1 MTSALNPRFTFET
14 FVVGAANRL
23 AVTAGRT
30 VAENPGSAY
39 NPLFI
44 YSGSGLGKTHVL
56 MAVGHAAKA
65 IAAQLNIE
73 YLTLDEYVEAF
84 HAAIA
89 AGQGDAFRR
98 RFQNVDVLLVDDVQ
112 FLTNRKEMQAELLR
126 LTEALQQSGHQIVLA
141 SDRPPAEIADLDE
154 RLISRFSGGLVVDMG
169 IPDYETRVAILRRK
183 AEERGSSFQPGVLE
197 TVARLEYP
205 NVRELMGALNR
216 LIAFQAVND
225 MPINEEAARKVLGI
239 PGTGDEGRGK
249 GAPPPATPA
258 SSGDEFSQFLSDV
271 TVTVGKAVEAWRA
284 RVAEAVMRWEGEGYR
299 TGRLE
304 KLLEQETPAAVDDA
318 IAAYVQDV
326 ERLKALETEVA
337 VLDPQAAGEK
347 VFRDPDH
354 MDQAEAAAAK
364 VRAGAAPPPAP
375 SGAFPF
381 DSFVVGDSNDVA
393 RNAAR
398 DVISKPGKKYNP
410 LVIVGRSGLGKTHL
424 LNAIGLELAKK
435 KNAVVACL
443 STQQFVDELIAAID
457 GNRVDWWRARYRRA
471 TALLLDDIQLLAGKE
486 RTQEE
491 LFNLFNQLVDADRQL
506 IFTAPAHPNTL
517 EGLEER
523 IVSRLE
529 GGLVAEIS
537 DPDKE
542 LRRNVLERLLTNQRV
557 PIEPALLDYL
567 ADRPIDSV
575 RSLTGIV
582 QRVVE
587 AAAAQDAPVTA
598 GLARDVL
605 EGAPPPRRTTGL
617 RTSGIVVSSAGGVR
631 SRERRVWAWPASAD
645 RSNFGYIYFDRGR
658 ISYAS
663 IVNRRDRLG
672 DILVKHDKITQEQLD
687 AAIHRQA
694 KERDKKL
701 GEILVIQNVLT
712 QQELERYMR
721 MQIEESVY
729 YLFTWT
735 QGTFNFEADVRPE
748 QQDFLVSINPESLL
762 LEGARRVD
770 EWGLIEKKIP
780 SFDLIFLVDRDRL
793 AISDARL
800 TEVQDRLLPLLDG
813 SRDVNQV
820 IEDSG
825 LGALEGRSA

>member
-1 MTSALNPRFTFET
+1 MTSALNPRFSFET
-14 FVVGAANRL
+14 FVVGSANRL

-56 MAVGHAAKA
+56 MAIGHAAKT

-169 IPDYETRVAILRRK
+169 VPDYETRVAILRRK
-183 AEERGSSFQPGVLE
+183 AEERGSKFQPGVLE
-197 TVARLEYP
+197 TVAKVEYP

-216 LIAFQAVND
+216 LVAFQAVND
-225 MPINEEAARKVLGI
+225 MPMNAEAASKVLGI
-239 PGTGDEGRGK
+239 PT
-249 GAPPPATPA
+249 AA
-258 SSGDEFSQFLSDV
+258 SSAAASPAAASSAAASQDEFSQFLTDV

-284 RVAEAVMRWEGEGYR
+284 RVTEAVMRWEGEGYR
-299 TGRLE
+299 AGRLE
-304 KLLEQETPAAVDDA
+304 KLLEQETPAAVDEA

-326 ERLKALETEVA
+326 ERLKALEAEVA
-337 VLDPQAAGEK
+337 VLDPQAAGAK
-347 VFRDPDH
+347 VFRDPEH
-354 MDQAEAAAAK
+354 MDAAEAAAAK
-364 VRAGAAPPPAP
+364 VRDGAAPPPPP
-375 SGAFPF
+375 SAAFPF
-381 DSFVVGDSNDVA
+381 ESYVAGPSNDVA
-393 RNAAR
+393 LKAVR
-398 DVISKPGKKYNP
+398 DVVAKPGKKYNP
-410 LVIVGRSGLGKTHL
+410 LVIVGKSGLGKTHL
-424 LNAIGLELAKK
+424 LNAVGLELAKK

-443 STQQFVDELIAAID
+443 STQGFVDELIAAID

-471 TALLLDDIQLLAGKE
+471 TALLLDDIHLLAGKE

-491 LFNLFNQLVDADRQL
+491 LFNLFNQFLDADRQL
-506 IFTAPAHPNTL
+506 VFTAPAHPNTL
-517 EGLEER
+517 DGLEER

-529 GGLVAEIS
+529 GGLVAEIAE
-537 DPDKE
+537 PDKD
-542 LRRNVLERLLTNQRV
+542 LRRSVLERLLTQQHV
-557 PIEPALLDYL
+557 PLEPALLDYL

-575 RSLTGIV
+575 RSLTGVV

-598 GLARDVL
+598 GLAREVL

-631 SRERRVWAWPASAD
+631 SREKMVWDWPSAGD
-645 RSNFGYIYFDRGR
+645 R
-658 ISYAS
+658 
-663 IVNRRDRLG
+663 
-672 DILVKHDKITQEQLD
+672 
-687 AAIHRQA
+687 
-694 KERDKKL
+694 
-701 GEILVIQNVLT
+701 
-712 QQELERYMR
+712 
-721 MQIEESVY
+721 
-729 YLFTWT
+729 
-735 QGTFNFEADVRPE
+735 
-748 QQDFLVSINPESLL
+748 
-762 LEGARRVD
+762 
-770 EWGLIEKKIP
+770 
-780 SFDLIFLVDRDRL
+780 
-793 AISDARL
+793 
-800 TEVQDRLLPLLDG
+800 
-813 SRDVNQV
+813 V
-820 IEDSG
+820 IED
-825 LGALEGRSA
+825 LR

>member
-1 MTSALNPRFTFET
+1 MTSALNPRFTFDT

-44 YSGSGLGKTHVL
+44 YSGSGLGKTHLL
-56 MAVGHAAKA
+56 MAIGHAAKS

-169 IPDYETRVAILRRK
+169 VPDYETRVAILRRK
-183 AEERGSSFQPGVLE
+183 AEERGSKFQPGVLE
-197 TVARLEYP
+197 TVANVEYP

-225 MPINEEAARKVLGI
+225 APINQEAVRKVLGI
-239 PGTGDEGRGK
+239 PGTGGGSPA
-249 GAPPPATPA
+249 APASATPA
-258 SSGDEFSQFLSDV
+258 SSADEFSQFLSDV

-299 TGRLE
+299 TARLA
-304 KLLEQETPAAVDDA
+304 KLLDQETPAAVDDV
-318 IAAYVQDV
+318 ISAYVQDV
-326 ERLKALETEVA
+326 ERLKALEAEVA
-337 VLDPQAAGEK
+337 VLDPQAAGDK
-347 VFRDPDH
+347 VFRDPDK
-354 MDQAEAAAAK
+354 MEDAEAAAAK
-364 VRAGAAPPPAP
+364 VRDGAAPPPAP
-375 SGAFPF
+375 SAAFPLEGY
-381 DSFVVGDSNDVA
+381 VAGPSNEIA
-393 RNAAR
+393 LNAAR
-398 DVISKPGKKYNP
+398 DVIGKPGKKYNP

-424 LNAIGLELAKK
+424 LNAIGLELGKK
-435 KNAVVACL
+435 KHAIVACL

-491 LFNLFNQLVDADRQL
+491 LFNLFNHLVDADRQL

-529 GGLVAEIS
+529 GGLVAEIAE
-537 DPDKE
+537 PDKE
-542 LRRNVLERLLTNQRV
+542 LRRSMLERLLTQMRV
-557 PIEPALLDYL
+557 PLEPALLDYL

-575 RSLTGIV
+575 RNLTGIV

-587 AAAAQDAPVTA
+587 AAAAQDGPVTA
-598 GLARDVL
+598 GLAREVL

-631 SRERRVWAWPASAD
+631 SREKMVWDWPAAAD
-645 RSNFGYIYFDRGR
+645 R
-658 ISYAS
+658 
-663 IVNRRDRLG
+663 
-672 DILVKHDKITQEQLD
+672 
-687 AAIHRQA
+687 
-694 KERDKKL
+694 
-701 GEILVIQNVLT
+701 
-712 QQELERYMR
+712 
-721 MQIEESVY
+721 
-729 YLFTWT
+729 
-735 QGTFNFEADVRPE
+735 
-748 QQDFLVSINPESLL
+748 
-762 LEGARRVD
+762 
-770 EWGLIEKKIP
+770 
-780 SFDLIFLVDRDRL
+780 
-793 AISDARL
+793 
-800 TEVQDRLLPLLDG
+800 
-813 SRDVNQV
+813 V
-820 IEDSG
+820 IED
-825 LGALEGRSA
+825 LR

>member
-1 MTSALNPRFTFET
+1 MTSTLNPRFTFET

-30 VAENPGSAY
+30 VAENPSSAY

-56 MAVGHAAKA
+56 MAIGHAAKA
-65 IAAQLNIE
+65 IATQLNIE

-183 AEERGSSFQPGVLE
+183 AEERGTVFQPGVLE
-197 TVARLEYP
+197 TVAKVEYP

-225 MPINEEAARKVLGI
+225 TPINADAAAKVLGI
-239 PGTGDEGRGK
+239 PAAVSST
-249 GAPPPATPA
+249 AA
-258 SSGDEFSQFLSDV
+258 SSTAVSSAAASSAAASPDEFSQFLTDV

-284 RVAEAVMRWEGEGYR
+284 RVTEAVMRWEGEGYR

-304 KLLEQETPAAVDDA
+304 KLLDQDTPAAVDEA

-326 ERLKALETEVA
+326 ERLKSLEAEVA

-354 MDQAEAAAAK
+354 MDAAEAAAAK
-364 VRAGAAPPPAP
+364 VRDGAAPPPAP
-375 SGAFPF
+375 SGAFPLE
-381 DSFVVGDSNDVA
+381 SYVAGTSNEVA
-393 RNAAR
+393 LSAAR
-398 DVISKPGKKYNP
+398 DVIAKPGKKYNP
-410 LVIVGRSGLGKTHL
+410 LVIVGRSGLGKTHV

-443 STQQFVDELIAAID
+443 STQGFVDELIAAID

-471 TALLLDDIQLLAGKE
+471 TALLLDDIHLLAGKE

-491 LFNLFNQLVDADRQL
+491 LFNLFNQFLDADRQL
-506 IFTAPAHPNTL
+506 VFTAPAHPNTL
-517 EGLEER
+517 GGLEER

-529 GGLVAEIS
+529 GGLVAEIGE
-537 DPDKE
+537 PDKE
-542 LRRNVLERLLTNQRV
+542 LRRGMLERLLTQQDV

-575 RSLTGIV
+575 RNLTGIV
-582 QRVVE
+582 QRIVE

-598 GLARDVL
+598 GLAREVL
-605 EGAPPPRRTTGL
+605 EGAPPPRRTAGL

-631 SRERRVWAWPASAD
+631 SREKMVWDWPSAAD
-645 RSNFGYIYFDRGR
+645 R
-658 ISYAS
+658 
-663 IVNRRDRLG
+663 
-672 DILVKHDKITQEQLD
+672 
-687 AAIHRQA
+687 
-694 KERDKKL
+694 
-701 GEILVIQNVLT
+701 
-712 QQELERYMR
+712 
-721 MQIEESVY
+721 
-729 YLFTWT
+729 
-735 QGTFNFEADVRPE
+735 
-748 QQDFLVSINPESLL
+748 
-762 LEGARRVD
+762 
-770 EWGLIEKKIP
+770 
-780 SFDLIFLVDRDRL
+780 
-793 AISDARL
+793 
-800 TEVQDRLLPLLDG
+800 
-813 SRDVNQV
+813 V
-820 IEDSG
+820 IED
-825 LGALEGRSA
+825 LR

>member
-1 MTSALNPRFTFET
+1 MTSALNPRFSFET
-14 FVVGAANRL
+14 FVVGSANRL

-56 MAVGHAAKA
+56 MAIGHAAKT
-65 IAAQLNIE
+65 IASQLNIE

-169 IPDYETRVAILRRK
+169 VPDYETRVAILRRK
-183 AEERGSSFQPGVLE
+183 AEERGSKFQPGVLE
-197 TVARLEYP
+197 TVAKVEYP

-216 LIAFQAVND
+216 LVAFQAVND
-225 MPINEEAARKVLGI
+225 MPMNAEAASKVLGI
-239 PGTGDEGRGK
+239 PT
-249 GAPPPATPA
+249 AA
-258 SSGDEFSQFLSDV
+258 SSAAASPAAASSAAASQDEFSQFLTDV

-284 RVAEAVMRWEGEGYR
+284 RVTEAVMRWEGEGYR

-304 KLLEQETPAAVDDA
+304 KLLEQETPAAVDEA

-326 ERLKALETEVA
+326 ERLKALEAEVA
-337 VLDPQAAGEK
+337 VLDPQAAGAK
-347 VFRDPDH
+347 VFRDPEH
-354 MDQAEAAAAK
+354 MDAAEAAAAK
-364 VRAGAAPPPAP
+364 VRDGAAPPPPP
-375 SGAFPF
+375 SAAFPF
-381 DSFVVGDSNDVA
+381 ESYVAGPSNDVA
-393 RNAAR
+393 LKAVR
-398 DVISKPGKKYNP
+398 DVVAKPGKKYNP
-410 LVIVGRSGLGKTHL
+410 LVIVGKSGLGKTHL
-424 LNAIGLELAKK
+424 LNAVGLELAKK

-443 STQQFVDELIAAID
+443 STQGFVDELIAAID

-471 TALLLDDIQLLAGKE
+471 TALLLDDIHLLAGKE

-491 LFNLFNQLVDADRQL
+491 LFNLFNQFLDADRQL
-506 IFTAPAHPNTL
+506 VFTAPAHPNTL
-517 EGLEER
+517 DGLEER

-529 GGLVAEIS
+529 GGLVAEIAE
-537 DPDKE
+537 PDKD
-542 LRRNVLERLLTNQRV
+542 LRRSVLERLLTQQHV
-557 PIEPALLDYL
+557 PLEPALLDYL

-575 RSLTGIV
+575 RSLTGVV

-598 GLARDVL
+598 GLAREVL

-631 SRERRVWAWPASAD
+631 SREKMVWDWPSAGD
-645 RSNFGYIYFDRGR
+645 R
-658 ISYAS
+658 
-663 IVNRRDRLG
+663 
-672 DILVKHDKITQEQLD
+672 
-687 AAIHRQA
+687 
-694 KERDKKL
+694 
-701 GEILVIQNVLT
+701 
-712 QQELERYMR
+712 
-721 MQIEESVY
+721 
-729 YLFTWT
+729 
-735 QGTFNFEADVRPE
+735 
-748 QQDFLVSINPESLL
+748 
-762 LEGARRVD
+762 
-770 EWGLIEKKIP
+770 
-780 SFDLIFLVDRDRL
+780 
-793 AISDARL
+793 
-800 TEVQDRLLPLLDG
+800 
-813 SRDVNQV
+813 V
-820 IEDSG
+820 IED
-825 LGALEGRSA
+825 LR

>member
-1 MTSALNPRFTFET
+1 MTSTLNPRFTFDT

-56 MAVGHAAKA
+56 MAIGHAAKA
-65 IAAQLNIE
+65 LAPQLNIE

-98 RFQNVDVLLVDDVQ
+98 RFQNVDALLVDDVQ

-126 LTEALQQSGHQIVLA
+126 LTEALQQAGHQIVLA

-154 RLISRFSGGLVVDMG
+154 RLISRFSGGLVVDIG

-183 AEERGSSFQPGVLE
+183 SEERGSTFQPGVLE
-197 TVARLEYP
+197 TVAKSEFP

-216 LIAFQAVND
+216 IVAYQAVND
-225 MPINEEAARKVLGI
+225 TPINAEAARQLLG
-239 PGTGDEGRGK
+239 TTTV
-249 GAPPPATPA
+249 ASPAVASAAAA
-258 SSGDEFSQFLSDV
+258 SSADEFSQFLTDV

-284 RVAEAVMRWEGEGYR
+284 RVAEAVLRWQGEGYR

-304 KLLEQETPAAVDDA
+304 KLLDQETPAAVDEA

-326 ERLKALETEVA
+326 DRLKALEAEVA
-337 VLDPQAAGEK
+337 ALDPQAAGEK
-347 VFRDPDH
+347 VFHDPDR
-354 MDQAEAAAAK
+354 MDQAESAAAK
-364 VRAGAAPPPAP
+364 VRDGAAPPPGP
-375 SGAFPF
+375 SAAFPF
-381 DSFVVGDSNDVA
+381 DSYVAGPSNEVVLS
-393 RNAAR
+393 AAR
-398 DVISKPGKKYNP
+398 DVIAKPGKKYNP
-410 LVIVGRSGLGKTHL
+410 LVIVGKSGLGKTHL

-435 KNAVVACL
+435 RGAIVACL
-443 STQQFVDELIAAID
+443 STQGFVDELIAAID

-491 LFNLFNQLVDADRQL
+491 LFNLFNQFLDADRQL

-523 IVSRLE
+523 IISRLE
-529 GGLVAEIS
+529 GGLVAEVS
-537 DPDKE
+537 EPDKE
-542 LRRNVLERLLTNQRV
+542 LRRNALERFLKSQHV
-557 PIEPALLDYL
+557 PMDVALLDYL
-567 ADRPIDSV
+567 ADRPTDSV

-587 AAAAQDAPVTA
+587 AAAAQDAPVNA

-605 EGAPPPRRTTGL
+605 EGSPSARRTTGL

-631 SRERRVWAWPASAD
+631 SREKMVWDWPASSD
-645 RSNFGYIYFDRGR
+645 R
-658 ISYAS
+658 
-663 IVNRRDRLG
+663 V
-672 DILVKHDKITQEQLD
+672 
-687 AAIHRQA
+687 
-694 KERDKKL
+694 
-701 GEILVIQNVLT
+701 
-712 QQELERYMR
+712 
-721 MQIEESVY
+721 IEE
-729 YLFTWT
+729 L
-735 QGTFNFEADVRPE
+735 R
-748 QQDFLVSINPESLL
+748 
-762 LEGARRVD
+762 
-770 EWGLIEKKIP
+770 
-780 SFDLIFLVDRDRL
+780 
-793 AISDARL
+793 
-800 TEVQDRLLPLLDG
+800 
-813 SRDVNQV
+813 
-820 IEDSG
+820 
-825 LGALEGRSA
+825 

>member
-1 MTSALNPRFTFET
+1 MTSTLNPRFTFDT

-65 IAAQLNIE
+65 LATQLNIE

-126 LTEALQQSGHQIVLA
+126 LTEALQQAGHQIVLA

-169 IPDYETRVAILRRK
+169 VPDYETRVAILRRK
-183 AEERGSSFQPGVLE
+183 ADERGTSFQPGVLE
-197 TVARLEYP
+197 TVAKIDYP

-225 MPINEEAARKVLGI
+225 TPINEEAARKVLGV
-239 PGTGDEGRGK
+239 PT
-249 GAPPPATPA
+249 AA
-258 SSGDEFSQFLSDV
+258 SSTAASSTAAAPTVASSDEFSQFLTDV

-284 RVAEAVMRWEGEGYR
+284 RVAEAVIRWEGEGYR

-304 KLLEQETPAAVDDA
+304 KLLDQETPAAVDEA

-326 ERLKALETEVA
+326 ERLKTLEAEVA

-347 VFRDPDH
+347 AFRDPDH
-354 MDQAEAAAAK
+354 MDEAEAAAAK
-364 VRAGAAPPPAP
+364 VRDGAAPPPAP
-375 SGAFPF
+375 SAAFPLETYIGG
-381 DSFVVGDSNDVA
+381 SSNEVA
-393 RNAAR
+393 LSAAR
-398 DVISKPGKKYNP
+398 DAIAKPGKKYNP
-410 LVIVGRSGLGKTHL
+410 VVIVGPSGLGKTHL
-424 LNAIGLELAKK
+424 LNAIGLELARK
-435 KNAVVACL
+435 KNAIVACL

-471 TALLLDDIQLLAGKE
+471 TALLLDDIQLLAGKD

-491 LFNLFNQLVDADRQL
+491 LFNLFNQCIDADHQL
-506 IFTAPAHPNTL
+506 VFTAPAHPNRL

-529 GGLVAEIS
+529 GGLVVEIGE
-537 DPDKE
+537 PDKD
-542 LRRNVLERLLTNQRV
+542 LRRGVLERLLRNQRV
-557 PIEPALLDYL
+557 VVEPALLDYL
-567 ADRPIDSV
+567 VDRPADSV
-575 RSLTGIV
+575 RSLTGMV

-605 EGAPPPRRTTGL
+605 EGAPPPGTRRTTGL

-631 SRERRVWAWPASAD
+631 SREKMVWDWPSSAD
-645 RSNFGYIYFDRGR
+645 R
-658 ISYAS
+658 
-663 IVNRRDRLG
+663 
-672 DILVKHDKITQEQLD
+672 
-687 AAIHRQA
+687 
-694 KERDKKL
+694 
-701 GEILVIQNVLT
+701 
-712 QQELERYMR
+712 
-721 MQIEESVY
+721 
-729 YLFTWT
+729 
-735 QGTFNFEADVRPE
+735 
-748 QQDFLVSINPESLL
+748 
-762 LEGARRVD
+762 
-770 EWGLIEKKIP
+770 
-780 SFDLIFLVDRDRL
+780 
-793 AISDARL
+793 
-800 TEVQDRLLPLLDG
+800 
-813 SRDVNQV
+813 V
-820 IEDSG
+820 IED
-825 LGALEGRSA
+825 LR

>member
-1 MTSALNPRFTFET
+1 MTSALNPRFSFET
-14 FVVGAANRL
+14 FVVGSANRL

-56 MAVGHAAKA
+56 MAIGHAAKT

-169 IPDYETRVAILRRK
+169 VPDYETRVAILRRK
-183 AEERGSSFQPGVLE
+183 AEERGSKFQPGVLE
-197 TVARLEYP
+197 TVAKVEYP

-216 LIAFQAVND
+216 LVAFQAVND
-225 MPINEEAARKVLGI
+225 TPMNAEAASKVLGI
-239 PGTGDEGRGK
+239 PT
-249 GAPPPATPA
+249 AA
-258 SSGDEFSQFLSDV
+258 SSAAASPAAASSAAASQDEFSQFLTDV

-284 RVAEAVMRWEGEGYR
+284 RVTEAVMRWEGEGYR

-304 KLLEQETPAAVDDA
+304 KLLEQETPAAVDEA

-337 VLDPQAAGEK
+337 VLDPQAAGAK

-364 VRAGAAPPPAP
+364 IHGGAAPPPAP
-375 SGAFPF
+375 SAAFPF
-381 DSFVVGDSNDVA
+381 ESYVAGPSNDVA
-393 RNAAR
+393 LKAVR
-398 DVISKPGKKYNP
+398 DVVAKPGKKYNP
-410 LVIVGRSGLGKTHL
+410 LVIVGKSGLGKTHL
-424 LNAIGLELAKK
+424 LNAVGLELAKK

-443 STQQFVDELIAAID
+443 STQGFVDELIAAID

-471 TALLLDDIQLLAGKE
+471 TALLLDDIHLLAGKE

-491 LFNLFNQLVDADRQL
+491 LFNLFNQFLDADRQL
-506 IFTAPAHPNTL
+506 VFTAPAHPNTL
-517 EGLEER
+517 DGLEER

-529 GGLVAEIS
+529 GGLVAEIAE
-537 DPDKE
+537 PDKE
-542 LRRNVLERLLTNQRV
+542 LRRSVLERLLTQQHV
-557 PIEPALLDYL
+557 SLEPALLDYL

-575 RSLTGIV
+575 RSLTGVV

-598 GLARDVL
+598 GLAREVL

-631 SRERRVWAWPASAD
+631 SREKMVWDWPAAGD
-645 RSNFGYIYFDRGR
+645 R
-658 ISYAS
+658 
-663 IVNRRDRLG
+663 
-672 DILVKHDKITQEQLD
+672 
-687 AAIHRQA
+687 
-694 KERDKKL
+694 
-701 GEILVIQNVLT
+701 
-712 QQELERYMR
+712 
-721 MQIEESVY
+721 
-729 YLFTWT
+729 
-735 QGTFNFEADVRPE
+735 
-748 QQDFLVSINPESLL
+748 
-762 LEGARRVD
+762 
-770 EWGLIEKKIP
+770 
-780 SFDLIFLVDRDRL
+780 
-793 AISDARL
+793 
-800 TEVQDRLLPLLDG
+800 
-813 SRDVNQV
+813 V
-820 IEDSG
+820 IED
-825 LGALEGRSA
+825 LR